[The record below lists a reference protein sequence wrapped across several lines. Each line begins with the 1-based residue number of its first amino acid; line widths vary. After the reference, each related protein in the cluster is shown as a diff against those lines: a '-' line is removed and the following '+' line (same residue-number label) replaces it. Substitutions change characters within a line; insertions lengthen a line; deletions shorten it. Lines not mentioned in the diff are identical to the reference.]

1 MKFRTL
7 TCIAA
12 ITLFAALAIQVRVA
26 AQEQQQGNAERPQH
40 YTVTDL
46 GTLGGTFS
54 DSAGIDNR
62 HRIVGASTVA
72 SGQQHAYIF
81 SKAKMTDLNELIPA
95 DSGWTLVAATGING
109 VGEIVGNGRINGQTH
124 AFLLTPDD
132 DDED

>member
-1 MKFRTL
+1 MSLEVLQTR
-7 TCIAA
+7 
-12 ITLFAALAIQVRVA
+12 
-26 AQEQQQGNAERPQH
+26 GPD
-40 YTVTDL
+40 DL
-46 GTLGGTFS
+46 SFPGADF
-54 DSAGIDNR
+54 
-62 HRIVGASTVA
+62 VGASTVA

-95 DSGWTLVAATGING
+95 DSGWTLAAATGIND